1 MINLDKLKIALFD
14 FDDTLCVHSDHC
26 RPEDKDAVIGKIIN
40 GSYFWQDCE
49 PNALMGA
56 FMHMCMD
63 KGITLGL
70 ISATRSY
77 QQMTAKVKWVTEKY
91 GVKLTN
97 FCVGNSDVKINMM
110 TSIAKAYEL
119 SNDNILIVDDR
130 YKIITDAAE
139 MGFQSASPI
148 EVINYVL
155 SHQVDEV

>member
-1 MINLDKLKIALFD
+1 
-14 FDDTLCVHSDHC
+14 
-26 RPEDKDAVIGKIIN
+26 
-40 GSYFWQDCE
+40 
-49 PNALMGA
+49 MGA
-56 FMHMCMD
+56 FMHMCLNKD
-63 KGITLGL
+63 ITLGL

-77 QQMTAKVKWVTEKY
+77 QQMEAKVEWITEKY

-97 FCVGNSDVKINMM
+97 FCVGESDAKVNMM

-119 SNDNILIVDDR
+119 PNDDILIVDDM
-130 YKIITDAAE
+130 YKVITDAAE